1 MTPDPESHTE
11 DITMGS
17 AAGEE
22 IGGDSEAIICQ
33 LEKSLQRWEGFGEL
47 GWMSEVSKVSIH
59 ESAVPNLVDLSSPR
73 VCAYTLS

>member
-22 IGGDSEAIICQ
+22 IGGDSEAIIRQ
-33 LEKSLQRWEGFGEL
+33 LEKSLPRWQGFGEL
-47 GWMSEVSKVSIH
+47 GWMSEVSKASIH
-59 ESAVPNLVDLSSPR
+59 KSVAPYLVDLSSPR
-73 VCAYTLS
+73 VCAYTMS